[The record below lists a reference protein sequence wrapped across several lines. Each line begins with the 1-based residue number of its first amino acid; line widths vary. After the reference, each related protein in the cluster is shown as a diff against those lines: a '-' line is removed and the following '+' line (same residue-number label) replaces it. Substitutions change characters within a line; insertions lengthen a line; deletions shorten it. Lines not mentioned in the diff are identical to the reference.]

1 MPFTPSHPAAVLPFV
16 RPPFSAAGLVA
27 GAIAPDLPY
36 FARALPVPVTAQ
48 SWYEPY
54 LNATTSHGLTGSLTV
69 ALPYAVLLVAAW
81 WAARRPAAALLA
93 TGPTADGAAPRGGA
107 GGGAGLRTVA
117 VRGAWILLS
126 LLIGIATHLLWDSF
140 THGDGYVVTHVAV
153 LSDPAVG
160 GLTWAR
166 LLQHVSTVAGLVVL
180 VWYLWRRR
188 SGLRVRT
195 AAAVTVLAVAAAGAV
210 AGGLPQWR
218 SAAGDPAGVSAE
230 VLLRAAAETAG
241 VTLFGAAV
249 VYVAAWWVVH
259 ATGRRR
265 RNSLR
270 FPAPT
275 A

>member
-1 MPFTPSHPAAVLPFV
+1 MPFTLSHPAAVLPFV
-16 RPPFSAAGLVA
+16 RRPLSAAGLVA

-69 ALPYAVLLVAAW
+69 GLPYAILLAAAW
-81 WAARRPAAALLA
+81 WAARRPAAALLVA
-93 TGPTADGAAPRGGA
+93 GPTADGAAPRDDA
-107 GGGAGLRTVA
+107 GGGGGLRPVA
-117 VRGAWILLS
+117 VRGGWILLS

-140 THGDGYVVTHVAV
+140 THGDGYVVTHVAA
-153 LSDPAVG
+153 LSDPAIG

-180 VWYLWRRR
+180 AWYLWRRR
-188 SGLRVRT
+188 SGLRVR
-195 AAAVTVLAVAAAGAV
+195 AGAAVTVLAVAAAGAV
-210 AGGLPQWR
+210 AGALLQWR
-218 SAAGDPAGVSAE
+218 SAAGDPAGVSVE

-241 VTLFGAAV
+241 VTLFGAAA
-249 VYVAAWWVVH
+249 VYVAAWWLVH
-259 ATGRRR
+259 ANRHQR

-270 FPAPT
+270 RPAST